1 MKNKKNWIIGITGVF
16 VGLILRE
23 LVRIIFHF

>member
-1 MKNKKNWIIGITGVF
+1 MKNKKNWIIGIAGVI
-16 VGLILRE
+16 VGLFLRE